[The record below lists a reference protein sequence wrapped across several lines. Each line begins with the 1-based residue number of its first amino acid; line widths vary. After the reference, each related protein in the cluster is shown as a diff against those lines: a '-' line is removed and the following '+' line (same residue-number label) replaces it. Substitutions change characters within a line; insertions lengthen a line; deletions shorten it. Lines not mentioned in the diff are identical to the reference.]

1 MSATLRYRGDK
12 SNLLEFAKNLDAFKK
27 VPEKYTETTEIGG
40 TLSLLSRLL
49 IVYLVYT
56 ELRYY
61 WHETDII
68 YQFQPDMALDEQVQ
82 MHVDIT
88 VAMPC
93 ASLSGVDLMDETQQ
107 DVFAYGTLQR
117 EGVWWQM
124 SDSDRRQ
131 FQSMQIT
138 NHYLREEYH
147 SVADILFKDILRERH
162 DLPHSENPQRAAHS
176 AAAPPPGA
184 LQPLPQVQEKPHAHE
199 LPQSESKFDA
209 CRLHGTLGINKVAG
223 VLHLVGGAQPVV
235 GMFED
240 HWMIEFRRMPAN
252 FTHRINRLSFGQYS
266 RRIVQP
272 LEGDETII
280 SEEATTV
287 QYFIKVVPTEIQHTF
302 STISTFQYAVTEN
315 VRKLGK
321 SRVQPSMQHIV
332 ANLRYFAD
340 SERNS
345 YGSPGIYFK
354 YDWSALKIVVSHDRD
369 YLLTFVIRLCSIISG
384 IIVISGAMNALLLT
398 LQRRLLQ
405 LFAPQLYQRHL
416 NSQLSSSVPPPT
428 SSPPSALSVA
438 VDSTKLSTA
447 PPLNELLHTANL
459 MANVDI
465 SAYLPTAAPIKTTK

>member
-1 MSATLRYRGDK
+1 MTATLRYRGDK

-61 WHETDII
+61 WHETDIV
-68 YQFQPDMALDEQVQ
+68 YHFEPDIALDEQVQ

-117 EGVWWQM
+117 EGVWWEM
-124 SDSDRRQ
+124 SEHDRLQ
-131 FQSMQIT
+131 FHAIQIQ
-138 NHYLREEYH
+138 NHYLRQEFH
-147 SVADILFKDILRERH
+147 SVADLLFKDIMRDPYPARESPSQ
-162 DLPHSENPQRAAHS
+162 LP
-176 AAAPPPGA
+176 AAAPPGA
-184 LQPLPQVQEKPHAHE
+184 LPVIMDLQLPNGQQHNA
-199 LPQSESKFDA
+199 LPENKFDA

-235 GMFED
+235 GLFED
-240 HWMIEFRRMPAN
+240 HWMIELRRMPAN

-272 LEGDETII
+272 LEGDETVIH
-280 SEEATTV
+280 EEATTV
-287 QYFIKVVPTEIQHTF
+287 QYFLKIVPTEIEQTF
-302 STISTFQYAVTEN
+302 STINTFQYAVTEN
-315 VRKLGK
+315 VRKL
-321 SRVQPSMQHIV
+321 
-332 ANLRYFAD
+332 D

-354 YDWSALKIVVSHDRD
+354 YDWSALKIVVGNDRD
-369 YLLTFVIRLCSIISG
+369 NLATFVIRLCSIISG
-384 IIVISGAMNALLLT
+384 IIVISGVINSLLLG
-398 LQRRLLQ
+398 LQRRVLRT
-405 LFAPQLYQRHL
+405 FAPELYQRL
-416 NSQLSSSVPPPT
+416 NNAKAA
-428 SSPPSALSVA
+428 PSAAQSSAAAAAPSSMSA
-438 VDSTKLSTA
+438 VQAAAA
-447 PPLNELLHTANL
+447 PPVNELLHTANL

-465 SAYLPTAAPIKTTK
+465 SAYLPTAPPKLKAGL